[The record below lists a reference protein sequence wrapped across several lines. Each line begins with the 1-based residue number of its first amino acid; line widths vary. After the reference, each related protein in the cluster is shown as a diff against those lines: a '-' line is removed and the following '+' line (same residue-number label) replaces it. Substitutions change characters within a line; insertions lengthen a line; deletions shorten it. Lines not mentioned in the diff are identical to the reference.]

1 MNHTNKGQPVP
12 RLLGPRTRASATAAK
27 VRAGQKLRSLDP
39 HFTPPHP
46 PPPPPPLVPKIKGT
60 HRQRMC
66 DDLRCHGAKLP
77 APDAT
82 KAKKVIKFERM
93 EALPQTMH

>member
-12 RLLGPRTRASATAAK
+12 RLLGPRTRASATAEE
-27 VRAGQKLRSLDP
+27 VRARQKLRSLDP
-39 HFTPPHP
+39 HFTPPP
-46 PPPPPPLVPKIKGT
+46 PPRGPEIKGT

-66 DDLRCHGAKLP
+66 DDLRFHGAKLL

-82 KAKKVIKFERM
+82 KGKKVIKFERM
-93 EALPQTMH
+93 EALPQTML